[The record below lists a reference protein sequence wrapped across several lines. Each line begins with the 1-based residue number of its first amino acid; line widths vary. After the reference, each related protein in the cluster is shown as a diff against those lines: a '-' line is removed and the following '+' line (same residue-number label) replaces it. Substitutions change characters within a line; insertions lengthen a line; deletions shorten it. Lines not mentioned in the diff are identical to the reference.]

1 MKFLIRSGRVIDPAN
16 GRDEIADILVDDGSI
31 ASIGSGLPESGTEV
45 IEAAGMIVCP
55 GFIDLHVHLRE
66 PGEEYKETIASGA
79 AAAVAGGFTS
89 VCAMPNTRPVNDNAS
104 ITRYVVEQSREAGF
118 ARVHPVGAITRGSL
132 GEELAEMAD
141 MKEAGAVAV
150 SDDGR
155 PVMNSQVMR
164 HAMEYAR
171 DHGLVVVDHCQDTS
185 LSAGGVMHEG
195 RYSTLLGLKGMSA
208 AAEESHIARDI
219 MLARLTGARV
229 HIAHISTAGAVAMVR
244 AAKAED
250 LPITCEVTPH
260 HLALTDEAVQGF
272 DTNTK
277 MSPPLRSERDRAALI
292 EAAADGTIDAIATDH
307 APHHQDE
314 KMLEYDRAPFGVIGL
329 ETALGVALG
338 IFYHGHTGSEASPNT
353 RAHPTGSVGSQHIGT
368 SAAALLPTRLPL
380 SRIIEM
386 FTIGPARAFGVS
398 GGTLAIGSSADI
410 TIFDPDLEWRVDPIR
425 FKSKSRNTP
434 FTGWHLKG
442 RPIATFVGGRPVFTH
457 GG

>member
-1 MKFLIRSGRVIDPAN
+1 VKLLIKSGRIIDPAQ
-16 GRDEIADILVDDGSI
+16 GRDETTDILIADGSVS
-31 ASIGSGLPESGTEV
+31 SIGNGLPESGAEIV
-45 IEAAGMIVCP
+45 DAAGMIVCP

-79 AAAVAGGFTS
+79 AAAVAGGFTAI
-89 VCAMPNTRPVNDNAS
+89 CAMPNTRPVNDNAS
-104 ITRYVVEQSREAGF
+104 ITRYVVEKSREAGL
-118 ARVHPVGAITRGSL
+118 ARVYPVGAITRASK

-155 PVMNSQVMR
+155 SVMNSQVMR

-171 DHGLVVVDHCQDTS
+171 DHDLVVVDHCQDTS

-208 AAEESHIARDI
+208 AAEESHVARDI
-219 MLARLTGARV
+219 MLARLTGARI
-229 HIAHISTAGAVAMVR
+229 HIAHISTEGAVAMVR
-244 AAKAED
+244 AAKAEG

-277 MSPPLRSERDRAALI
+277 MSPPLRSDHDRTALI

-314 KMLEYDRAPFGVIGL
+314 KMLEYDRAPFGIIGL
-329 ETALGVALG
+329 ETALGVALSVL
-338 IFYHGHTGSEASPNT
+338 YHGRTCSEGPSHAGAN
-353 RAHPTGSVGSQHIGT
+353 
-368 SAAALLPTRLPL
+368 SAALARRLPL
-380 SRIIEM
+380 LRIVEM
-386 FTIGPARAFGVS
+386 LTIGPARAFGLP
-398 GGTLAIGSSADI
+398 GGRIAIGSPGDI
-410 TIFDPDLEWRVDPIR
+410 TIIDPELEWTVDPAR

-434 FTGWHLKG
+434 FGGWQLKG
-442 RPIATFVGGRPVFTH
+442 RTVATFVGGRRVFRPGT
-457 GG
+457 